1 MRVGELTRLNIS
13 DMNFQERSCIVLGKG
28 NGERE
33 VYFSAKSKMY
43 IEKYLETRTDDNEA
57 LFVSLIKPYNRLGIY
72 NIKLTKNIDIVII
85 LLYNTNNSFQKDARC
100 LVLNNIENL
109 KDLIIYQSQNNENIS
124 VEVLYNEEDFW
135 LTQKSMSK
143 LFNVAENNITYHLQN
158 IFKTKELDQ
167 DSVTQKIRVTASDG
181 KKYNTNFYS
190 LDAIIAVGYRV
201 NSKEA
206 TDFRI
211 WATKT
216 LKEYIKKGFIVNS
229 EMLKNGPKFGKDY
242 FDELLVKIKE
252 IRASERRFYQKI
264 TDIYKECSYD
274 YDKNSE
280 TTQEFYKN
288 VQNKLHFAI
297 TGMTAPEIIY
307 NRVDSKKDNMGL
319 TTWKNAPDGK
329 ILETD
334 VTIAKNYLS
343 QEEIIE
349 LNNLVSMY
357 LDYAERQVK
366 LGKIISMQEWKE
378 KLEVFLKINEY
389 NILKDNG
396 KIKREIADKLALD
409 EYKKYRIIQD
419 KNYISDFDELVTETK
434 NLNSN

>member
-1 MRVGELTRLNIS
+1 M
-13 DMNFQERSCIVLGKG
+13 Q
-28 NGERE
+28 
-33 VYFSAKSKMY
+33 
-43 IEKYLETRTDDNEA
+43 
-57 LFVSLIKPYNRLGIY
+57 
-72 NIKLTKNIDIVII
+72 ID
-85 LLYNTNNSFQKDARC
+85 K
-100 LVLNNIENL
+100 L
-109 KDLIIYQSQNNENIS
+109 KDLILYQSENTNKSI
-124 VEVLYNEEDFW
+124 EVLYDNEDFW
-135 LTQKSMSK
+135 LTQKTMGE
-143 LFNVAENNITYHLQN
+143 LFNVSENNITYHLQN
-158 IFKTKELDQ
+158 IFKSGELKK

-181 KKYNTNFYS
+181 KNYNTTFYS

-211 WATKT
+211 WATNT
-216 LKEYIKKGFIVNS
+216 LKEYIKKGFVLNT
-229 EMLKNGPKFGKDY
+229 EFLKNGPKFGKDY

-280 TTQEFYKN
+280 TTKEFYKN

-307 NRVDSKKDNMGL
+307 NRVDSKKDYMGL
-319 TTWKNAPDGK
+319 KTWKNAPNGK

-334 VTIAKNYLS
+334 VVIAKNYLLE
-343 QEEIIE
+343 EEIKE

-357 LDYAERQVK
+357 LDFAERQVK
-366 LGKIISMQEWKE
+366 LGHIISMQEWKE
-378 KLEVFLKINEY
+378 KLEMFLNLNEY

-396 KIKREIADKLALD
+396 KIKREIAVKLALD
-409 EYKKYRIIQD
+409 EYEKYRVVQD
-419 KNYISDFDELVTETK
+419 QRYISDFDELVLETK
-434 NLNSN
+434 NIDSQE

>member
-1 MRVGELTRLNIS
+1 MS
-13 DMNFQERSCIVLGKG
+13 
-28 NGERE
+28 
-33 VYFSAKSKMY
+33 
-43 IEKYLETRTDDNEA
+43 
-57 LFVSLIKPYNRLGIY
+57 
-72 NIKLTKNIDIVII
+72 
-85 LLYNTNNSFQKDARC
+85 
-100 LVLNNIENL
+100 NIEVL

-124 VEVLYNEEDFW
+124 VEVLYDQEDFW

-143 LFNVAENNITYHLQN
+143 LFNVEVNTINYHLKE
-158 IFKTKELDQ
+158 IFESHELEENR
-167 DSVTQKIRVTASDG
+167 TIRKIRTVQNEGNRSVSRELT
-181 KKYNTNFYS
+181 FYS

-216 LKEYIKKGFIVNS
+216 LKEYIKKGFVVNS
-229 EMLKNGPKFGKDY
+229 EFLKNGPKFGKDY

-264 TDIYKECSYD
+264 TDIYKECSFD

-307 NRVDSKKDNMGL
+307 NRVDSKKENMGL

-334 VTIAKNYLS
+334 VVVAKNYLS
-343 QEEIIE
+343 QDEITE
-349 LNNLVSMY
+349 LNTLVSMY

-366 LGKIISMQEWKE
+366 LGKIISMEEWKE
-378 KLEVFLKINEY
+378 KLEIFLKINEY
-389 NILKDNG
+389 NILEDNG

-409 EYKKYRIIQD
+409 EYKKYRIVQD
-419 KNYISDFDELVTETK
+419 EKYISDFDELINETK
-434 NLNSN
+434 NINNN

>member
-1 MRVGELTRLNIS
+1 M
-13 DMNFQERSCIVLGKG
+13 
-28 NGERE
+28 
-33 VYFSAKSKMY
+33 
-43 IEKYLETRTDDNEA
+43 
-57 LFVSLIKPYNRLGIY
+57 
-72 NIKLTKNIDIVII
+72 
-85 LLYNTNNSFQKDARC
+85 
-100 LVLNNIENL
+100 NNIENL
-109 KDLIIYQSQNNENIS
+109 KDLIIYQSQNNKNIS
-124 VEVLYNEEDFW
+124 VEVLYNEEDFC
-135 LTQKSMSK
+135 LTQKSMAE
-143 LFNVAENNITYHLQN
+143 LFNVEVNTINYHL
-158 IFKTKELDQ
+158 KEVFETEELEENR
-167 DSVTQKIRVTASDG
+167 TIRKIRIVQKEGNRKVSRELT
-181 KKYNTNFYS
+181 FYS

-216 LKEYIKKGFIVNS
+216 LKEYIKKGFVVNS
-229 EMLKNGPKFGKDY
+229 EFLKNGPKFGKDY

-288 VQNKLHFAI
+288 VQNKLHYAI

-307 NRVDSKKDNMGL
+307 NRANSGKENMGL
-319 TTWKNAPDGK
+319 ATWKNAPDGK

-334 VTIAKNYLS
+334 VTVAKNYLS
-343 QEEIIE
+343 QEEITE

-366 LGKIISMQEWKE
+366 LGRIISMQEWKD

-409 EYKKYRIIQD
+409 EYKKYRVIQD
-419 KNYISDFDELVTETK
+419 KEYISDFDELLKETK
-434 NLNSN
+434 KLEGGQEV

>member
-1 MRVGELTRLNIS
+1 MSEL
-13 DMNFQERSCIVLGKG
+13 FG
-28 NGERE
+28 
-33 VYFSAKSKMY
+33 
-43 IEKYLETRTDDNEA
+43 
-57 LFVSLIKPYNRLGIY
+57 
-72 NIKLTKNIDIVII
+72 
-85 LLYNTNNSFQKDARC
+85 
-100 LVLNNIENL
+100 
-109 KDLIIYQSQNNENIS
+109 
-124 VEVLYNEEDFW
+124 VEVN
-135 LTQKSMSK
+135 TI
-143 LFNVAENNITYHLQN
+143 NYHLKE
-158 IFKTKELDQ
+158 IFKTEELQ
-167 DSVTQKIRVTASDG
+167 EESVIRKIRITANDG

-216 LKEYIKKGFIVNS
+216 LKEYIKKGFVVNS
-229 EMLKNGPKFGKDY
+229 EFLKNGPKFGKDY

-264 TDIYKECSYD
+264 TDIYKECSFD

-280 TTQEFYKN
+280 TTKEFYKN

-307 NRVDSKKDNMGL
+307 NRVDSKKENMGL

-343 QEEIIE
+343 QEEITE

-378 KLEVFLKINEY
+378 KLEIFLKINEY

-409 EYKKYRIIQD
+409 EYKKYRVIQD
-419 KNYISDFDELVTETK
+419 KNYISDFDELVTEIK
-434 NLNSN
+434 SLNNI

>member
-1 MRVGELTRLNIS
+1 M
-13 DMNFQERSCIVLGKG
+13 
-28 NGERE
+28 
-33 VYFSAKSKMY
+33 
-43 IEKYLETRTDDNEA
+43 
-57 LFVSLIKPYNRLGIY
+57 
-72 NIKLTKNIDIVII
+72 NID
-85 LLYNTNNSFQKDARC
+85 K
-100 LVLNNIENL
+100 L
-109 KDLIIYQSQNNENIS
+109 KDLILYQSGNGNVQI
-124 VEVLYNEEDFW
+124 EVLYDNEDFW
-135 LTQKSMSK
+135 LTQKTMAE

-158 IFKTKELDQ
+158 IFKSEELNKN
-167 DSVTQKIRVTASDG
+167 SVTQKIRVTASDG

-206 TDFRI
+206 TSFRI
-211 WATKT
+211 WATNT
-216 LKEYIKKGFIVNS
+216 LKEYIKKGYVLNT
-229 EMLKNGPKFGKDY
+229 ELLKNGPKFGKDY

-280 TTQEFYKN
+280 ITKEFYKN
-288 VQNKLHFAI
+288 VQNKLHYAI

-307 NRVDSKKDNMGL
+307 SRVDSKKDHMGL
-319 TTWKNAPDGK
+319 QTWKNAPDGK

-334 VTIAKNYLS
+334 VVIAKNYLS
-343 QEEIIE
+343 QEELKE

-357 LDYAERQVK
+357 LDFAERQVK
-366 LGKIISMQEWKE
+366 LGHIISMREWKN
-378 KLEVFLKINEY
+378 KLEMFLNLNEY

-409 EYKKYRIIQD
+409 EYEKYRIVQD
-419 KNYISDFDELVTETK
+419 QKYISDFDELLLETK
-434 NLNSN
+434 NIDHRKS

>member
-1 MRVGELTRLNIS
+1 M
-13 DMNFQERSCIVLGKG
+13 
-28 NGERE
+28 
-33 VYFSAKSKMY
+33 
-43 IEKYLETRTDDNEA
+43 
-57 LFVSLIKPYNRLGIY
+57 KP
-72 NIKLTKNIDIVII
+72 DI
-85 LLYNTNNSFQKDARC
+85 F
-100 LVLNNIENL
+100 
-109 KDLIIYQSQNNENIS
+109 KDLILYQSENGNVQ
-124 VEVLYNEEDFW
+124 VEVLYDNEDFW
-135 LTQKSMSK
+135 LTQKTMAE
-143 LFNVAENNITYHLQN
+143 LFGCTSDNIGLHLKN
-158 IFKTKELDQ
+158 IYKEKELNKDATTEKI
-167 DSVTQKIRVTASDG
+167 SVVQKEGNRNVKRKVD
-181 KKYNTNFYS
+181 FYS

-211 WATKT
+211 WATNT
-216 LKEYIKKGFIVNS
+216 LKEYIKKGFVLNT
-229 EMLKNGPKFGKDY
+229 ELLKNGPKFGKDY

-280 TTQEFYKN
+280 TTKEFYKN

-307 NRVDSKKDNMGL
+307 NRVDSKKEYMGL
-319 TTWKNAPDGK
+319 QTWKNAPNGK

-334 VTIAKNYLS
+334 VVIAKNYLS
-343 QEEIIE
+343 EEEIKE

-357 LDYAERQVK
+357 LDFAERQVK
-366 LGKIISMQEWKE
+366 LGHIISMQEWKD
-378 KLEVFLKINEY
+378 KLEMFLNLNEY

-409 EYKKYRIIQD
+409 EYEKYRVVQD
-419 KNYISDFDELVTETK
+419 QKYISDFDELVLETK
-434 NLNSN
+434 SIETQE

>member
-1 MRVGELTRLNIS
+1 MS
-13 DMNFQERSCIVLGKG
+13 
-28 NGERE
+28 
-33 VYFSAKSKMY
+33 
-43 IEKYLETRTDDNEA
+43 
-57 LFVSLIKPYNRLGIY
+57 
-72 NIKLTKNIDIVII
+72 
-85 LLYNTNNSFQKDARC
+85 
-100 LVLNNIENL
+100 NIENL

-135 LTQKSMSK
+135 LTQKTMAR
-143 LFNVAENNITYHLQN
+143 LFNVEVNTINYHLKE
-158 IFKTKELDQ
+158 IFKLEELEEE
-167 DSVTQKIRVTASDG
+167 SVIRKIRITASDG
-181 KKYNTNFYS
+181 KNYNTNFYS
-190 LDAIIAVGYRV
+190 LDAIIAVGYRI

-211 WATKT
+211 WARKT
-216 LKEYIKKGFIVNS
+216 LKEYIKKGFVVNS
-229 EMLKNGPKFGKDY
+229 EFLKNGPKFGKDY

-264 TDIYKECSYD
+264 TDIYKECSFD

-297 TGMTAPEIIY
+297 TGMTVPEIIY
-307 NRVDSKKDNMGL
+307 NRVDSKKENMGL

-334 VTIAKNYLS
+334 VVVAKNYLS
-343 QEEIIE
+343 QDEIIE

-366 LGKIISMQEWKE
+366 LGKIISMKEWKE
-378 KLEVFLKINEY
+378 KLEIFLKVNEY
-389 NILKDNG
+389 NILEDNG
-396 KIKREIADKLALD
+396 KIKREIADKLALG
-409 EYKKYRIIQD
+409 EYKKYRIVQD
-419 KNYISDFDELVTETK
+419 EKYISDFDELINESK
-434 NLNSN
+434 NINNN

>member
-1 MRVGELTRLNIS
+1 M
-13 DMNFQERSCIVLGKG
+13 
-28 NGERE
+28 
-33 VYFSAKSKMY
+33 
-43 IEKYLETRTDDNEA
+43 
-57 LFVSLIKPYNRLGIY
+57 
-72 NIKLTKNIDIVII
+72 
-85 LLYNTNNSFQKDARC
+85 
-100 LVLNNIENL
+100 NNIENL

-158 IFKTKELDQ
+158 IFKTEELEE
-167 DSVTQKIRVTASDG
+167 SRTTQKIRVVQNEGTRKVSRVV
-181 KKYNTNFYS
+181 TFYS

-216 LKEYIKKGFIVNS
+216 LKEYIKKGFVVNS

-274 YDKNSE
+274 YDKNSK

-288 VQNKLHFAI
+288 VQNRLHFAI

-307 NRVDSKKDNMGL
+307 NRADSQKENMGL
-319 TTWKNAPDGK
+319 TSWKGAPDSK
-329 ILETD
+329 IHKYD
-334 VTIAKNYLS
+334 VVIAKNYLS
-343 QEEIIE
+343 ETEIGQLE
-349 LNNLVSMY
+349 RMVSAY
-357 LDYAERQVK
+357 LDLAE
-366 LGKIISMQEWKE
+366 MQAMRHIPMTMEDWE
-378 KLEVFLKINEY
+378 ERLNGFLT
-389 NILKDNG
+389 L
-396 KIKREIADKLALD
+396 
-409 EYKKYRIIQD
+409 
-419 KNYISDFDELVTETK
+419 
-434 NLNSN
+434 

>member
-1 MRVGELTRLNIS
+1 
-13 DMNFQERSCIVLGKG
+13 MNKVA
-28 NGERE
+28 N
-33 VYFSAKSKMY
+33 
-43 IEKYLETRTDDNEA
+43 
-57 LFVSLIKPYNRLGIY
+57 
-72 NIKLTKNIDIVII
+72 
-85 LLYNTNNSFQKDARC
+85 
-100 LVLNNIENL
+100 LNNIVLYQNETGS
-109 KDLIIYQSQNNENIS
+109 KII
-124 VEVLYNEEDFW
+124 EVLYDSEDFW
-135 LTQKSMSK
+135 LTQKTMAE
-143 LFNVAENNITYHLQN
+143 LFSVKVNTINYHLKE
-158 IFKTKELDQ
+158 IFNSGELEE
-167 DSVTQKIRVTASDG
+167 DSVIRKIRITASDG
-181 KKYNTNFYS
+181 KNYNTNFYS
-190 LDAIIAVGYRV
+190 LDAIIAVGYRI

-216 LKEYIKKGFIVNS
+216 LKEYIKKGFVVNS
-229 EMLKNGPKFGKDY
+229 EFLKNGPKFGKDY

-264 TDIYKECSYD
+264 TDIYKECSFD

-307 NRVDSKKDNMGL
+307 NRVDSKKENMGL

-334 VTIAKNYLS
+334 VVVAKNYLS
-343 QEEIIE
+343 QDEIIE

-366 LGKIISMQEWKE
+366 LGKIISMKEWKE
-378 KLEVFLKINEY
+378 KLEIFLKVNEY
-389 NILKDNG
+389 NILEDNG

-409 EYKKYRIIQD
+409 EYKKYRIVQD
-419 KNYISDFDELVTETK
+419 EKYISDFDELINESK
-434 NLNSN
+434 NINNN